1 MVTGGRLTGGE
12 LWFYT
17 ETAWKS
23 MINGGSGPFHV
34 FFANNWNNECYSK
47 KAAPIPFLSTH
58 HHMHHLHTICALFA
72 HTMHTP
78 CTHQV
83 HTSQTPLTCQK
94 FEKTY
99 FLDKVKNKFNASM
112 IIQNTCFLEW
122 LLKSKGNLK
131 FIEVTLNWSL
141 PGFDQSPK
149 SMIHEKDIKN
159 PNVNFH

>member
-1 MVTGGRLTGGE
+1 MEGMGHSMC
-12 LWFYT
+12 FY
-17 ETAWKS
+17 
-23 MINGGSGPFHV
+23 
-34 FFANNWNNECYSK
+34 ANNWNNECYSK

-83 HTSQTPLTCQK
+83 HTSQTPLTYQK
-94 FEKTY
+94 FEKSY

-112 IIQNTCFLEW
+112 VIQNTCFLEW

-131 FIEVTLNWSL
+131 VYRSHPQLITARFWPATKNYDPWKGHQEPKCKL
-141 PGFDQSPK
+141 PLGNRCTVVWKVCTMISSPPHTH
-149 SMIHEKDIKN
+149 SS
-159 PNVNFH
+159 